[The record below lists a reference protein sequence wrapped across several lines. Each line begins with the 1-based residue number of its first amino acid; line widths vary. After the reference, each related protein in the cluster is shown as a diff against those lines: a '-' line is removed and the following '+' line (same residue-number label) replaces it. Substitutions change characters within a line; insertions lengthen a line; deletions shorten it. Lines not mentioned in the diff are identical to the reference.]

1 MSPMKVSKSSIT
13 NHSQRYFNILELRN
27 LECIQQNGL
36 QKKSLSMGRKISHPH
51 IRNNIQSFTRTVFI
65 RTVGGKKKH
74 DPRINSNYLS
84 HLSTNGPGKN
94 NGLAGEE
101 RIGHVRVVALVAIVQ
116 NAVVKAAAA
125 LIEQDVV
132 DQTLVASLYHWLH
145 LNKHK

>member
-1 MSPMKVSKSSIT
+1 MVS
-13 NHSQRYFNILELRN
+13 HL
-27 LECIQQNGL
+27 
-36 QKKSLSMGRKISHPH
+36 GRHW
-51 IRNNIQSFTRTVFI
+51 
-65 RTVGGKKKH
+65 
-74 DPRINSNYLS
+74 S

-101 RIGHVRVVALVAIVQ
+101 GIRHVGVVALVAVVQ

-145 LNKHK
+145 LNKHTGERVP